1 MKKTAL
7 IIAGIVLI
15 SIAGVFYYFKKQRIP
30 EFDILKIIPNDVAFF
45 IDVNDAKSFLQKFTS
60 DNAIWEELKNIK
72 DINKFDEQLSQL
84 DSIIFADET
93 LKKHFNEKRIII
105 AGKKQGKSKLNFLYL
120 IDIENL
126 REQNHLK
133 HYLTQW
139 AKQKNHK
146 TSSRNYNNTKLYN
159 IQTDRNKSFT
169 YGFVKGTLVASK
181 SNILV
186 EKAVRSVS
194 VKNSIKDEESFQTIH
209 KTAGKNVIG
218 NVYINYPEL
227 SKLIAIIFNNNLK
240 KQATSLS
247 NFAKWSALD
256 INVKKETLLINGFT
270 GGNTEKK
277 EMTDIFSNQSPV
289 EQEIASILPANTSA
303 YTTLGISNK
312 ELYKKDYKAYLKQ
325 TEQID
330 PYNKKIQATKRNY
343 GFDPEATF
351 YELLD
356 EELGITYLGG
366 NAENP
371 QKKAFIILKTKG
383 KRFAQQKM
391 EPISKAACSKAG
403 ISEYKEEMKIDK
415 ETKYEAFKL
424 PAEALFEGIFG
435 DMFKGISN
443 RHFTFVENFVVFS
456 SSPKMLEKFIHS
468 NILNKTLDND
478 HQYQQFTDY
487 ISEKSNFHF
496 YSNMFRSPRLIGSYF
511 NKNIEKGI
519 QENIEQIRK
528 FQAIAYQIMG
538 NGDMTYN
545 NIFIKYIPTIDK
557 EPQTTW
563 ECHLD
568 TTINMKPALVT
579 NHYTGENEIF
589 IQDNKNKIYLINKV
603 GRILWKK
610 QLNEQIIS
618 DIHQVDYYKNGK
630 KQMLFNTKNKIHL
643 IDRNGNYV
651 ERYPVNLPSPA
662 VTGAS
667 VFDYSD
673 NKNYRIFVPCENR
686 KVYDYNIEG
695 KILEGWQFGK
705 TDTRVTTPVQH
716 FRVKTKDYIVLADQN
731 RVYILN
737 RRGHVRVEPEKQIAK
752 SEHNRFYL
760 NHGDTIQNAN
770 IVTTDKQG
778 EVHHFYFDGEVK
790 SVNYNEYSEEHFFM
804 HEDINSDGSKDMIFL
819 DSKQIDVFEES
830 GNKLFDHKFKN
841 SIQHEPIYFH
851 FSYNDRKIGVV
862 SKKANKIYLFN
873 SNGETYKGFPLE
885 GNTPFSIG
893 FLEKSSRKFNLVV
906 GNKYNFLYN
915 YSVN

>member
-7 IIAGIVLI
+7 IIAAIILI
-15 SIAGVFYYFKKQRIP
+15 SIAGVFYYLKKQRIP
-30 EFDILKIIPNDVAFF
+30 DFDVLKIIPNDIAFF
-45 IDVNDAKSFLQKFTS
+45 IDVKDSKNFLEKLTHK
-60 DNAIWEELKNIK
+60 NAIWEELKNIK
-72 DINKFDEQLSQL
+72 GINKFDKQLYQL
-84 DSIIFADET
+84 DSIVSKDKT
-93 LKKHFNEKRIII
+93 LQNHFSEKRIII
-105 AGKKQGKSKLNFLYL
+105 AGKKQGKSKLNFLYMME
-120 IDIENL
+120 IENH

-133 HYLTQW
+133 NYLTKW
-139 AKQKNHK
+139 AAQKNHQ
-146 TSSRNYNNTKLYN
+146 TSSRTYNNTKLYN
-159 IQTDRNKSFT
+159 IQIDRNKSFT
-169 YGFVKGTLVASK
+169 YGFIKGTLVASK
-181 SNILV
+181 SSILV

-194 VKNSIKDEESFQTIH
+194 VKKSIKDEESFQRIH

-218 NVYINYPEL
+218 NLYLNYTEL
-227 SKLIAIIFNNNLK
+227 PKLIKIIFNNNLK
-240 KQATSLS
+240 EQASSLV

-256 INVKKETLLINGFT
+256 INVKKEALLINGFT
-270 GGNTEKK
+270 GGTSGKK
-277 EMTDIFSNQSPV
+277 EMTDIFSNQAPV
-289 EQEIASILPANTSA
+289 EQEIPSILPANTSA
-303 YTTLGISNK
+303 YATLGISDK
-312 ELYKKDYKAYLKQ
+312 DLYKKDYKEFLKQ
-325 TEQID
+325 TGEMD
-330 PYNKKIQATKRNY
+330 TYNKNNQKINTKY
-343 GFDPEATF
+343 GFDPESTL
-351 YELLD
+351 YNILD
-356 EELGITYLGG
+356 EELGITFLGG
-366 NAENP
+366 NAEHP
-371 QKKAFIILKTKG
+371 QKKAFIILKTKS
-383 KRFAQQKM
+383 KRFARKKM
-391 EPISKAACSKAG
+391 EPISRKACSESG

-424 PAEALFEGIFG
+424 PAEYLFEDIFG
-435 DMFKGISN
+435 DLFKGISN
-443 RHFTFVENFVVFS
+443 QYFTFVDNFVVFS

-511 NKNIEKGI
+511 KENIDKGI

-528 FQAIAYQIMG
+528 FQAIAYQITG

-557 EPQTTW
+557 DPQTTW

-603 GRILWKK
+603 GRILWEK
-610 QLNEQIIS
+610 QLSEKIIS
-618 DIHQVDYYKNGK
+618 EIHQVDYYRNGK

-662 VTGAS
+662 VTELS

-673 NKNYRIFVPCENR
+673 NKKYRVFVPCENR
-686 KVYDYNIEG
+686 KVYNYNIEG
-695 KILEGWQFGK
+695 NSVEGWQFGK
-705 TDTRVTTPVQH
+705 TDTKVTSPVQH

-737 RRGHVRVEPEKQIAK
+737 RRGNVRVKPENQIAK
-752 SEHNRFYL
+752 SKNNRFYL
-760 NHGDTIQNAN
+760 NHGDTIQDAN
-770 IVTTDKQG
+770 LVTTDKNG
-778 EVHHFYFDGEVK
+778 KVHHFYFDGEVK
-790 SVNYNEYSEEHFFM
+790 SVNYNEYSEEHFFL
-804 HEDINSDGSKDMIFL
+804 HEDINSDGAKEMIFS
-819 DSKQIDVFEES
+819 DNKQLDVFEES
-830 GNKLFDHKFKN
+830 GEKLFDQEFKN
-841 SIQHEPIYFH
+841 SIDHEPIYFH
-851 FSYNDRKIGVV
+851 FSYNERKIGVV
-862 SKKANKIYLFN
+862 SKKANKIYLLN
-873 SNGETYKGFPLE
+873 SNGEIYKGFPLE